1 MKKNRIANYFEA
13 FRLGMKIQHA
23 TVRTLTEACR
33 SLYIGLTGSRS
44 ALDTTQTDTL
54 RLGFDRRPLEDLL
67 VFDSAFGKSAPDIS
81 LIAVA
86 NHEYSDARF
95 MARGYPGDTLGVDR
109 KVTGWKENSNRKS
122 GVIYVRSSTKKQRG
136 RDVLTWIHWVTVHK
150 CDHGSLC
157 DEAVAPPLKA
167 VAPAEHLMHGA
178 YSAGVRDIHIG
189 DQRP

>member
-1 MKKNRIANYFEA
+1 MKKTRTAKYFEA

-23 TVRTLTEACR
+23 TVRTLTESRC

-54 RLGFDRRPLEDLL
+54 RLGFDRRALDDLL
-67 VFDSAFGKSAPDIS
+67 VFDSASGKSAPDIS
-81 LIAVA
+81 LIAMA
-86 NHEYSDARF
+86 NHGCSDARF
-95 MARGYPGDTLGVDR
+95 MTRGYPGDTLGVDR

-136 RDVLTWIHWVTVHK
+136 HDVLTWIHWVTVHK
-150 CDHGSLC
+150 CGHGSLC